1 MIMKIFSE
9 CSHDVKGLFKDYPL
23 PFDYLPLDLCF
34 NLGMEIVWGAPTF
47 DHGDS
52 ERGLP
57 QEEDLVL
64 VTQRASA
71 LKCCPTTSN
80 WNFP

>member
-1 MIMKIFSE
+1 MIMKILSE

-34 NLGMEIVWGAPTF
+34 NLGMGIVWGATTF

-52 ERGLP
+52 IQVSPWRGLGFGY
-57 QEEDLVL
+57 
-64 VTQRASA
+64 TKS
-71 LKCCPTTSN
+71 
-80 WNFP
+80 